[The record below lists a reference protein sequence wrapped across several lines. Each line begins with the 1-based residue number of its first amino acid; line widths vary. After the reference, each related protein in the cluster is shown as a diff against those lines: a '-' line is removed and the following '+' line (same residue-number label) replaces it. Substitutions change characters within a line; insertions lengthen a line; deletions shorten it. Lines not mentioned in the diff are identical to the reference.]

1 MDMTAGM
8 GAAGAG
14 LHAAPASHGASL
26 ALDQVSRVYP
36 NGTHA
41 VRALSVSVPAGR
53 ILSLLGPS
61 GSGKTTTLKMIA
73 GFDRPDSGSI
83 TLAGR
88 DISRTPPH
96 ARNIGMVFQ
105 NYALFPHMTVFDN
118 VAFPLRMRGW
128 ARRDIESAVQ
138 QALALVHLE
147 AVAARLPRQL
157 SGGQQQRVALAR
169 AIVFRPKLLL
179 MDEPLGALDRQL
191 RKSVQS
197 ELKRLQRQLD
207 LTIVYVTHDQ
217 EEAMFLSD
225 EIAIVQGG
233 RIVQC
238 GPPAVLYDAPGS
250 HFVAGFLGESNFLG
264 GTVAEAA
271 QGQMLVT
278 LPGGRQLQGRP
289 SEPMSAGH
297 AVSVLIRPEKLQVHA
312 ASGGSLPG
320 ANLLLG
326 RIDLVNFLGGA
337 IEYEIDLNGARLTA
351 RVYLRG
357 AATAFAIGD
366 PVVLHMAPEDCLVFP
381 AP

>member
-1 MDMTAGM
+1 MDMTADM
-8 GAAGAG
+8 RVTGAG
-14 LHAAPASHGASL
+14 VHGASL
-26 ALDQVSRVYP
+26 VLDQVSRFYP
-36 NGTHA
+36 DGTHA
-41 VRALSVSVPAGR
+41 VRALSLSVPAGR
-53 ILSLLGPS
+53 ILTLLGPS

-88 DISRTPPH
+88 DISCIPPH
-96 ARNIGMVFQ
+96 IRNIGMVFQ

-118 VAFPLRMRGW
+118 VAFPLRMRGRS
-128 ARRDIESAVQ
+128 RRDIETAVE

-147 AVAARLPRQL
+147 GVAARLPRQL

-169 AIVFRPKLLL
+169 AIVFRPQLLL

-197 ELKRLQRQLD
+197 EIKRLQRQLD

-225 EIAIVQGG
+225 EIAIVQNG

-238 GPPAVLYDAPGS
+238 GAPAVLYDAPES
-250 HFVAGFLGESNFLG
+250 LFVASFLGESNFLG

-271 QGQMLVT
+271 HGQVLVT
-278 LPGGRQLQGRP
+278 LPDGRQLRGRP
-289 SEPMSAGH
+289 AAAMPAGQ
-297 AVSVLIRPEKLQVHA
+297 AVSILIRPEKLHVYP
-312 ASGGSLPG
+312 ASGSIGQA
-320 ANLLLG
+320 ANELHG

-337 IEYEIDLNGARLTA
+337 IEYEIDLDSARLTA
-351 RVYLRG
+351 RVYLR
-357 AATAFAIGD
+357 ASATAFAIGD
-366 PVVLHMAPEDCLVFP
+366 PVILQMAPEDCLVFA

>member
-1 MDMTAGM
+1 MRAT
-8 GAAGAG
+8 GAG
-14 LHAAPASHGASL
+14 PASHGASL
-26 ALDQVSRVYP
+26 VLDQVSRVYP
-36 NGTHA
+36 DGTHA
-41 VRALSVSVPAGR
+41 VRALSLSVPAGR
-53 ILSLLGPS
+53 IVSLLGPS

-88 DISRTPPH
+88 DISRTKPH
-96 ARNIGMVFQ
+96 ARDIGMVFQ
-105 NYALFPHMTVFDN
+105 NYALFPHMTVFEN
-118 VAFPLRMRGW
+118 VAFPLRMRRR
-128 ARRDIESAVQ
+128 ARREIEAAVE

-147 AVAARLPRQL
+147 GVGARLPRQL

-169 AIVFRPKLLL
+169 AIVFRPHLLL

-225 EIAIVQGG
+225 EIAIVQSG

-238 GPPAVLYDAPGS
+238 GPPAVLYDAPAS

-264 GTVAEAA
+264 GIVAEAA
-271 QGQMLVT
+271 PGQVLVT
-278 LPGGRQLQGRP
+278 LPGGRQMRGKP
-289 SEPMSAGH
+289 SAPMLPGQ
-297 AVSVLIRPEKLQVHA
+297 AVSILIRPEKLQLHA
-312 ASGGSLPG
+312 VSGSIGAG
-320 ANLLLG
+320 ANLLHG

-337 IEYEIDLNGARLTA
+337 IEYEIDLDGARLTA
-351 RVYLRG
+351 RVYLRAE
-357 AATAFAIGD
+357 AAAFAIGD
-366 PVVLHMAPEDCLVFP
+366 PVVLHMAPEDCLVFASP
-381 AP
+381 